1 MWVYFW
7 TVYSTRIPLECPFWL
22 IDWLKRLKSVNIV
35 VKISLSLIKIT
46 IKGRRSFRF
55 EIIIFFQLVLILSQI
70 STTLEPSRLVLIQY
84 QSRKKKSFF
93 FDWAFL
99 NIDANS
105 AIVIC
110 HNWYA
115 CSWTN
120 NRPEIWKHVNFW
132 VFFWTFFCEIL
143 AHFYYKIYR

>member
-1 MWVYFW
+1 LWVYFW

-22 IDWLKRLKSVNIV
+22 IDWLKRLKSVNIF
-35 VKISLSLIKIT
+35 VKISLSLMKIT

-55 EIIIFFQLVLILSQI
+55 EITIFVQLILSQI

-84 QSRKKKSFF
+84 QSRKKKEHF

-105 AIVIC
+105 AIVVC